1 MFGKKKMMAT
11 LLGLGTATLM
21 LPGAYAADTAPAP
34 AATSSTTATTT
45 TSTTSSTTKAPV
57 YQTTASGLKYRDKEV
72 GKGAKPAQGQK
83 IKVHYTG
90 RLVNGTVF
98 DSSISRGEPIEFVLG
113 VGQVIKGWD
122 EGLSTMKV
130 GGKRE
135 LVIPPDLA
143 YGAAGRPPVIP
154 PNSTL
159 IFDVELV
166 GVE

>member
-1 MFGKKKMMAT
+1 MFSRKRMMAT
-11 LLGLGTATLM
+11 LLGLGAASLM
-21 LPGAYAADTAPAP
+21 VPGAFAADTVPAAPP
-34 AATSSTTATTT
+34 AATSAA
-45 TSTTSSTTKAPV
+45 KPAV

-72 GKGAKPAQGQK
+72 GKGAKPAAGQK

-98 DSSISRGEPIEFVLG
+98 DSSVSRGEPIEFVLG

-166 GVE
+166 AVE